1 MAAAGEAEHAFVSML
16 KHGFGPEGESY
27 KMKKRKGEEKRRK
40 KKESVSKDRDDVSV
54 TKEMDANLEAW

>member
-40 KKESVSKDRDDVSV
+40 KENVSKYRDDVSV

>member
-16 KHGFGPEGESY
+16 KHGFGHEGESY
-27 KMKKRKGEEKRRK
+27 KMKKRRGEEK
-40 KKESVSKDRDDVSV
+40 SVSKDRDDVSV